1 MTLLRA
7 TRPLAR
13 RRGRAFVA
21 AALAIGLGL
30 LVPRAVPAHEG
41 HVHEEEKVAPVPAVT
56 GSPRSTTSDRHEL
69 LVRTEEAVP
78 GTPGRVHLL
87 LADLETNAPVE
98 GATVEITVTG
108 SDSSWTAAA
117 IAPGI
122 YEARLPDGS
131 RALDVLVRR
140 GEELDLLALDSIQ
153 VADAS
158 RAAADALAGRKRPGS
173 ALWIALLAAAI
184 AIGGSIA
191 AAAGLRKRRAAA
203 LVLLAG
209 LGLAALTSS
218 VSRAHEGELHG
229 TEEEPHAEGTPA
241 QRMAGPGI
249 VPPGA
254 RYVAKEAQ
262 FEIGLRTATVREE
275 ALAPVRT
282 AYGTV
287 VADPGATARLVAPQT
302 GRFVAS
308 RTWRLGDRI
317 TRGQL
322 FGSMLVVDE
331 LPVRAPLAGTITTIE
346 AVGGQTVAA
355 GQVLATIVDGSRVRI
370 EVPLYGETLGDG
382 LRARGAS
389 VRLPALP
396 ERSFA
401 ARIEGLAPGGSS
413 GGPAAPLVVSA
424 ANPEGLLRPGMM
436 VEVALEQGAAEP
448 ALTVPASALV
458 TTEQGPALFVKIAP
472 EAFVLRAVEL
482 GTRAGARVA
491 IARGV
496 SAGERIVV
504 HGLAPL
510 LATAEA
516 PR

>member
-13 RRGRAFVA
+13 RRGRAFAA

-41 HVHEEEKVAPVPAVT
+41 HVHEEEKVAPVQAVT
-56 GSPRSTTSDRHEL
+56 GSPRSATSGRHEL
-69 LVRTEEAVP
+69 LVRTEEAAP

-108 SDSSWTAAA
+108 SDSSWTASA

-122 YEARLPDGS
+122 YETRLPDGG
-131 RALDVLVRR
+131 RALDILVRR
-140 GEELDLLALDSIQ
+140 GEELDLLAIESIQ

-158 RAAADALAGRKRPGS
+158 MAAAGALAGRKRPGG

-184 AIGGSIA
+184 AISGSIA
-191 AAAGLRKRRAAA
+191 AARLRKRRAAA
-203 LVLLAG
+203 LVLVAG

-229 TEEEPHAEGTPA
+229 AEDEPHAEGTPA

-262 FEIGLRTATVREE
+262 FEIGLRTAMVREE

-302 GRFVAS
+302 GRFVSS
-308 RTWRLGDRI
+308 RTWRLGDRM

-322 FGSMLVVDE
+322 FGSRL
-331 LPVRAPLAGTITTIE
+331 LPSSTSCPCAR
-346 AVGGQTVAA
+346 
-355 GQVLATIVDGSRVRI
+355 RW
-370 EVPLYGETLGDG
+370 
-382 LRARGAS
+382 RARSRRSRPSGARPS
-389 VRLPALP
+389 PRGRCWRRSSTHHGADRGAALRRGARRRTARPRRQRPPAG
-396 ERSFA
+396 A
-401 ARIEGLAPGGSS
+401 ARAQASLLHRGPRARRIGRGTGGST
-413 GGPAAPLVVSA
+413 VVSRRRTPRA
-424 ANPEGLLRPGMM
+424 CC
-436 VEVALEQGAAEP
+436 
-448 ALTVPASALV
+448 VPA
-458 TTEQGPALFVKIAP
+458 
-472 EAFVLRAVEL
+472 
-482 GTRAGARVA
+482 
-491 IARGV
+491 
-496 SAGERIVV
+496 
-504 HGLAPL
+504 
-510 LATAEA
+510 
-516 PR
+516 